1 MTLKKCEQMEDDLQ
15 KNGRQPQKKLKDDLK
30 KKEDN
35 LIKME
40 DDLTNSKNF
49 KWKRTSKINKNG
61 RRPQAQLKKSTLI
74 GCDIIV
80 N

>member
-1 MTLKKCEQMEDDLQ
+1 MKTTKKNE
-15 KNGRQPQKKLKDDLK
+15 KNEDDLK
-30 KKEDN
+30 KRK
-35 LIKME
+35 K
-40 DDLTNSKNF
+40 
-49 KWKRTSKINKNG
+49 G

>member
-1 MTLKKCEQMEDDLQ
+1 MEEDLKKINLKKWKTTSKNKTKNGRRPQKIMEDDL
-15 KNGRQPQKKLKDDLK
+15 KK
-30 KKEDN
+30 
-35 LIKME
+35 I
-40 DDLTNSKNF
+40 
-49 KWKRTSKINKNG
+49 KNG